1 MTAAIEKAEQFYNE
15 YQEKLAK
22 LKELTKNSLKRAE
35 YLQLEIRM
43 LNGVEIPR
51 AQTKAVLEG
60 TGNTEINKLKK
71 QLQKYQDELQ
81 EKQEEQI
88 ILQHAADQYKVQVGE
103 TADELKKII
112 ADETKIAENT
122 AYSNMMHAK
131 KQYIDA
137 IIEQGKALQKL
148 NGMDYKLQSVLVAAG
163 RQKNVYSGIEVKSP
177 MNPDHITS
185 DGIYLPLSLQEVK
198 NFVRGDYSKSS
209 YDYLNKFANPK
220 NL

>member
-1 MTAAIEKAEQFYNE
+1 MTTAIEKAERFYSD
-15 YQEKLAK
+15 YQKKLEE
-22 LKELTKNSLKRAE
+22 LKELTQKNYERAE

-43 LNGVEIPR
+43 LNEVEIPK
-51 AQTKAVLEG
+51 AHTKAVLDG
-60 TGNTEINKLKK
+60 TGNNEVVKLKK
-71 QLQKYQDELQ
+71 QLQKFQDELQ

-88 ILQHAADQYKVQVGE
+88 ILQHAADHFKVQVGE
-103 TADELKKII
+103 TAAELKKII
-112 ADETKIAENT
+112 ADDTKIAENT
-122 AYSNMMHAK
+122 AYANMMHAK

-148 NGMDYKLQSVLVAAG
+148 EGIDYKLQSVLVGAG
-163 RQKNVYSGIEVKSP
+163 RQKNVYSGIVVKSP
-177 MNPDHITS
+177 LNLDNITS